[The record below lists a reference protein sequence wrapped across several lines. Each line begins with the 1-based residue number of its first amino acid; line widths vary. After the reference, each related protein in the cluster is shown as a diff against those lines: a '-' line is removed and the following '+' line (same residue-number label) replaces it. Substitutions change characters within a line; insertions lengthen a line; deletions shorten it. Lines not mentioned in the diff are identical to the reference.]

1 MAETILDYDSASVP
15 SHPVRVKS
23 PKCVKAASK
32 GIPKWRRPVAGVF
45 DRATFHPA
53 LGRSKHS
60 SRQVVYVPGPG
71 AGTSDAIV
79 SLHQQ
84 GTVAFGDD
92 EVESVTSAKAHKP
105 CLVM

>member
-1 MAETILDYDSASVP
+1 MAETILDYDSGSIP

-23 PKCVKAASK
+23 PKCVEPA
-32 GIPKWRRPVAGVF
+32 PKRNPKRRRPVGGAF

-53 LGRSKHS
+53 LERSKHG

-71 AGTSDAIV
+71 AGTSNAIV

-84 GTVAFGDD
+84 QTIAFSDD
-92 EVESVTSAKAHKP
+92 REESLTSVKAKP